1 VILKIIEVRI
11 DSLNRQKITLDIYSE
26 DGLSYRLVGKTKQ
39 ARPASY
45 WIKKAKQYNTRRD
58 TMQQNNN
65 NTDQV
70 TVEQYREMLK
80 RHDWFYQY
88 ADDFRAWN
96 AGHDNHIKLLK
107 LAETSPEH
115 SSLYL
120 ETTQK
125 IYGGK

>member
-1 VILKIIEVRI
+1 MILKIVNIQI
-11 DSLNRQKITLDIYSE
+11 DKLNRQKITLDIYE
-26 DGLSYRLVGKTKQ
+26 QDGVSYRLVGKAKQ
-39 ARPASY
+39 ARPASF
-45 WIKKAKQYNTRRD
+45 WIKKAKQYNTRRND
-58 TMQQNNN
+58 MQQNNN
-65 NTDQV
+65 TDKV
-70 TVEQYREMLK
+70 TIEQYQAMLK
-80 RHDWFYQY
+80 AHDWFYQY

-96 AGHDNHIKLLK
+96 KGHDNHIKLLK